1 MTLNHKNNSEP
12 LIADDD
18 PKPTQNYHLE
28 DADDYNG
35 LVPEDA
41 LQTVNPAL
49 AEKLTPDHDP
59 HGVVKGRP
67 HEVDAPL
74 VNPPNK

>member
-1 MTLNHKNNSEP
+1 MTINENKHEP

-18 PKPTQNYHLE
+18 AKPNRHYHLE
-28 DADDYNG
+28 DADDFDG
-35 LVPEDA
+35 VVPEDD

-59 HGVVKGRP
+59 HGVVKNRLD
-67 HEVDAPL
+67 HDRNL
-74 VNPPNK
+74 